1 MQVLDRIEK
10 KQRLREAE
18 GYLELLAA
26 LGERNRPQLAMRRPI
41 IERVLALLPVEA
53 DFGTRESRAL
63 FLRGQALRMID
74 EFALAIENLSLASG
88 LEPQNLSIWL
98 ALGWCHK
105 RMGRLDLAIEALEEA
120 LAIDSSQAIVHYN
133 LACYWSLAGNPAF
146 ATGYLSHAFELNP
159 DYRDLVDSEK
169 DFDPIRRYP
178 EFRQLTSV
186 VV

>member
-1 MQVLDRIEK
+1 MGADRGAKATFQREGYSQISAQSRIATMQVLDRIEK

-88 LEPQNLSIWL
+88 LEP
-98 ALGWCHK
+98 
-105 RMGRLDLAIEALEEA
+105 
-120 LAIDSSQAIVHYN
+120 
-133 LACYWSLAGNPAF
+133 
-146 ATGYLSHAFELNP
+146 
-159 DYRDLVDSEK
+159 
-169 DFDPIRRYP
+169 
-178 EFRQLTSV
+178 
-186 VV
+186 